1 MGYAERTPRIF
12 TAEEY
17 LMIERDAPYKSEF
30 FHGAIITMSGAS
42 TTHVDINVNLI
53 AAIRIRLRGSDCR
66 GLNNDM
72 KVRTFTKGLFAY
84 PDAGITCGERI
95 FHDTRNDV
103 LLNPV
108 ALFEILSPS
117 TEAVDRGEKLLN
129 YRELESLRDYL
140 LISQNA
146 PRIEH
151 YARNENNEWIPSITL
166 GLGAEIT
173 LTGLPLTLP
182 LSEIYEDIIFPPALT
197 LAVEDE

>member
-1 MGYAERTPRIF
+1 MGYAERMPRIF

-17 LMIERDAPYKSEF
+17 LTIERDAPYKSEF
-30 FHGAIITMSGAS
+30 FDGAIITMSGA
-42 TTHVDINVNLI
+42 TEVHNTINVNVT
-53 AAIRIRLRGSDCR
+53 AAIRIRLRGMECR
-66 GLNNDM
+66 SFSNDM

-84 PDAGITCGERI
+84 PDAMIVCGERI
-95 FHDTRNDV
+95 FHDTRRDV

-117 TEAVDRGEKLLN
+117 TEAVDRGEKFLN

-140 LISQNA
+140 LISQDA

-166 GLGAEIT
+166 GLESEIT
-173 LTGLPLTLP
+173 LSGLALTLP
-182 LSEIYEDIIFPPALT
+182 LSEIYEDNVFPL
-197 LAVEDE
+197 LLSLEDGGE